1 MVLYSE
7 LNTSESLREL
17 TCKKYEILFSKEFY
31 KLVKSIHVH
40 GNIQNS
46 QDYSSFSVN
55 LWEKVS
61 LYSLLPI
68 NVIRQYK
75 DKVDW
80 KSISYVQYL
89 TNDFVDEVSEY
100 IDFNN
105 LSKNWNYV
113 PSEEILQKYINKE
126 WDWNFLSANSNIPDS
141 TIIMF
146 KDKINWSI
154 LSSIRNVSFEL
165 VYQAKEYI
173 NWSIF
178 YGSNLQVNHEQLF
191 LYQDLSLRMRLNF
204 VEGLLEYFRT
214 RREHKPEVN
223 LNIKYSNVSNYE
235 DKCPICRD
243 SSNEESSEEETG
255 FIKIKCNHIF
265 HKQCIFQW
273 IQRSQSCPMCRIEL

>member
-1 MVLYSE
+1 MVLYWGS
-7 LNTSESLREL
+7 NTSESLQEL
-17 TCKKYEILFSKEFY
+17 TCRKYEILFSKEFY
-31 KLVKSIHVH
+31 NLVKSNQVQLNFSNPEEYIF
-40 GNIQNS
+40 S
-46 QDYSSFSVN
+46 DYE
-55 LWEKVS
+55 WEKVS
-61 LYSLLPI
+61 LYTVLPI

-75 DKVDW
+75 NKVDW
-80 KSISYVQYL
+80 KSVSYIQDL
-89 TNDFVDEVSEY
+89 TNEFIDEVSEY

-141 TIIMF
+141 TVIMF

-173 NWSIF
+173 NWPIF

-191 LYQDLSLRMRLNF
+191 LYQDLSFRMRLNF

-214 RREHKPEVN
+214 KRKHE
-223 LNIKYSNVSNYE
+223 LNISIEYSNVSNHD

-243 SSNEESSEEETG
+243 STEEESE

-273 IQRSQSCPMCRIEL
+273 IKKSQSCPMCRTQL